1 VLGVFLPPEQDARRF
16 SSEEDIPVMIGRPQ
30 LLLTGLL
37 AALLLLLLEVS
48 TPRIFSLSCGGDDGF
63 CCSFL
68 RRIILT
74 DEGFIGEVM
83 TIVFLC
89 KLFHLCT
96 KKTEMIFSAAIAILF
111 FVGLELVD
119 EYS

>member
-1 VLGVFLPPEQDARRF
+1 VLGVFLPPEQDAKRF

-30 LLLTGLL
+30 LLLTELL
-37 AALLLLLLEVS
+37 AAFLLLFEVS

-74 DEGFIGEVM
+74 EEGFIGEVM

-89 KLFHLCT
+89 
-96 KKTEMIFSAAIAILF
+96 I
-111 FVGLELVD
+111 
-119 EYS
+119 